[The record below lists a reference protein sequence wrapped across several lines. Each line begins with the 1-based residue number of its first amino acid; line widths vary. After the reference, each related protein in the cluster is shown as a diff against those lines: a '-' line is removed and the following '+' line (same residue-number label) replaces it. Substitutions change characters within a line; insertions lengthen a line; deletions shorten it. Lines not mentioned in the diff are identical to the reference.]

1 MSLKLFLTFEL
12 FQLTD
17 LDGVFN
23 DGVPSLIFAPEI
35 KTVVTGCRVITDSPY
50 LGFPGALVCPV
61 TTGSLL
67 ILILEKLEILN
78 FTIHFIDTA
87 IFEMSYSSH
96 YGHGT
101 NTGHQNFNNA
111 QGIALE
117 LEQKHS
123 GLGSHTLK
131 SQNPSTKGFD
141 AQNLHN
147 LNIKRNTLNSR
158 MK

>member
-1 MSLKLFLTFEL
+1 MKKDE
-12 FQLTD
+12 
-17 LDGVFN
+17 V
-23 DGVPSLIFAPEI
+23 
-35 KTVVTGCRVITDSPY
+35 
-50 LGFPGALVCPV
+50 
-61 TTGSLL
+61 
-67 ILILEKLEILN
+67 LN
-78 FTIHFIDTA
+78 FTIQFIDTA
-87 IFEMSYSSH
+87 IFEVSYSSH

-141 AQNLHN
+141 AQKLHN
-147 LNIKRNTLNSR
+147 LNIKLSYL
-158 MK
+158 